1 MQPNERM
8 PPQLPPQSDA
18 ERHYLLAWR
27 LFFVAAGLIVV
38 SAFLPWVTALA
49 IIQAHLPGG
58 DVLLVL
64 VVGALY
70 AGAGYMVRERRI
82 THTLIGAL
90 WILNGAVAVGVVLI
104 FKAAGGLGNELVS
117 PAAGVFVCGFGVIAG
132 TAATIQVHR
141 AGDPLPR
148 LLARLVAAVRLRE
161 TALSKTVA
169 RQSSQPPP
177 PPPISLES
185 SSEPASVP
193 AQVFCDNCGNP
204 MAPTQR
210 FCSVC
215 GTRQKGVD

>member
-8 PPQLPPQSDA
+8 PPPLPPPSDA
-18 ERHYLLAWR
+18 ERHYLLASR
-27 LFFVAAGLIVV
+27 LFFAAAALIVV

-82 THTLIGAL
+82 THTLVGAV
-90 WILNGAVAVGVVLI
+90 WILNGVVAVGVVLI
-104 FKAAGGLGNELVS
+104 FKAVGGLGNELVS
-117 PAAGVFVCGFGVIAG
+117 PAAGVFVCGFGVITG

-148 LLARLVAAVRLRE
+148 LLARLVAAVRQRE
-161 TALSKTVA
+161 TALSKT

-177 PPPISLES
+177 PPPTSPA
-185 SSEPASVP
+185 EPASAP
-193 AQVFCDNCGNP
+193 AQVFCDNCGDS

-210 FCSVC
+210 FCTVC
-215 GTRQKGVD
+215 GTRQKGID